1 MTDSN
6 RRPPACKAG
15 ALPAELMP
23 HGTFTCLRGSLWEIL
38 LRVAFR
44 GRLRAP
50 LSRRARTVVG
60 LDGLEPST
68 LRLSGV
74 RSNHLSYRPKV
85 GCRLFWDRRNHP
97 WVGAGRDLGWSLRGA
112 GREGHGGSAS
122 RSLLFGERR
131 RKRCPFLQSR
141 AECGQL
147 FAFGRERLLRGST
160 EGIDVIAGSGFEGRV
175 RGLALQDD
183 LASFP

>member
-85 GCRLFWDRRNHP
+85 GRRSVEGSAKPSLGRCRKRH
-97 WVGAGRDLGWSLRGA
+97 VWSLRGA

-122 RSLLFGERR
+122 GPVL
-131 RKRCPFLQSR
+131 
-141 AECGQL
+141 A
-147 FAFGRERLLRGST
+147 GREVEALPVPSKP
-160 EGIDVIAGSGFEGRV
+160 GRMWTVV
-175 RGLALQDD
+175 RVW
-183 LASFP
+183 